1 MKLQMDTTELI
12 KALDKLEPLDT
23 ATPYDIHQYLVSASL
38 IGIIERLDRLIM
50 TQIPFDPR

>member
-1 MKLQMDTTELI
+1 MDQVTTQELI
-12 KALDKLEPLDT
+12 KALDKIEPLDT